1 MTREDFEAA
10 LLLAGEGRCR
20 EGIGRLGEKSVHA
33 VLKYAYEP
41 HPENHEI
48 PLGGY
53 VADILG
59 EDGVIEVQSR
69 DLWKLAPKLR
79 AFLPVCRV
87 TVVCP
92 LAASEWILRT
102 DPDTG
107 ETARR
112 KSPKR
117 ARPFDI
123 LPALSPA
130 PIRELLLHPRL
141 RLRVVM
147 LEVERQDIAKPGACR
162 RQRLDRW
169 PLAFL
174 GEIRLDRPEDYR
186 VLVPEM
192 GPGPFTAAEFGRA
205 AGRPLADARAAL
217 LPLIELGLVSRAG
230 KRGKYNL
237 YILSDPKEEF
247 SWNASC

>member
-162 RQRLDRW
+162 RQRLH
-169 PLAFL
+169 PC
-174 GEIRLDRPEDYR
+174 
-186 VLVPEM
+186 
-192 GPGPFTAAEFGRA
+192 
-205 AGRPLADARAAL
+205 
-217 LPLIELGLVSRAG
+217 SR
-230 KRGKYNL
+230 
-237 YILSDPKEEF
+237 
-247 SWNASC
+247 

>member
-92 LAASEWILRT
+92 LAASAPTPI
-102 DPDTG
+102 P
-107 ETARR
+107 ARQPAGNPPSGR
-112 KSPKR
+112 GPLTSCPPFPP
-117 ARPFDI
+117 RPSGSCF
-123 LPALSPA
+123 
-130 PIRELLLHPRL
+130 
-141 RLRVVM
+141 
-147 LEVERQDIAKPGACR
+147 C
-162 RQRLDRW
+162 
-169 PLAFL
+169 
-174 GEIRLDRPEDYR
+174 
-186 VLVPEM
+186 
-192 GPGPFTAAEFGRA
+192 T
-205 AGRPLADARAAL
+205 
-217 LPLIELGLVSRAG
+217 
-230 KRGKYNL
+230 RGCGCG
-237 YILSDPKEEF
+237 
-247 SWNASC
+247 W